1 MLGKPKIGKTKF
13 CKALGKKIDIIHL
26 ELANLLEKMTARIK
40 EYEENPETNDEGET
54 IDKRKPWEK
63 QIQLDLQSGKSIA
76 PDNLLDLLN
85 FELSFDPVFN
95 KGFILD
101 LPLAHMPG
109 SIDWVDAII
118 KGKVKLPRIGCR
130 YFSHV
135 IDLDASDSDVI
146 KFASALMEKDEEV
159 LKFYST

>member
-1 MLGKPKIGKTKF
+1 
-13 CKALGKKIDIIHL
+13 
-26 ELANLLEKMTARIK
+26 
-40 EYEENPETNDEGET
+40 
-54 IDKRKPWEK
+54 
-63 QIQLDLQSGKSIA
+63 
-76 PDNLLDLLN
+76 
-85 FELSFDPVFN
+85 
-95 KGFILD
+95 
-101 LPLAHMPG
+101 MPG